1 MFVEPTGA
9 ANTAGERSAAPT
21 RKPRHSRSKDIEVS
35 ADFHGGDPKPVANAL
50 KSAGAKAIRTKAMP
64 DYPTPP
70 FRANGSRCQ
79 VRARKWTRAPDHGK
93 TSYKGSGRLQG
104 KRAIITGGDSGMG
117 RTGAIA
123 FAREG
128 ADILIAYL
136 SETDDAK
143 EVATLIAKEGRKVLG
158 ARTPSGGPSTRP
170 SGALA
175 RSC

>member
-1 MFVEPTGA
+1 
-9 ANTAGERSAAPT
+9 
-21 RKPRHSRSKDIEVS
+21 VS

-117 RTGAIA
+117 RTGTIA
-123 FAREG
+123 FARQG

-136 SETDDAK
+136 SENRRRQGSRYAN
-143 EVATLIAKEGRKVLG
+143 RKG
-158 ARTPSGGPSTRP
+158 GTQSRPGSANAARRP
-170 SGALA
+170 VNAAQRRLA